1 MAEISQVKI
10 LDGSVYDLKDT
21 TARDTVNDYGAKM
34 PVTLGVKSVSASGG
48 TVTWTSD
55 SIATD
60 SIVHIYSSVYGM
72 TASGITVASG
82 SLTATFP
89 ASSAAYTVNATV
101 NRPNNNIYS
110 GISNSIETI
119 LETKTLEAGTTI
131 LTWTDASVIGENA
144 LIDVYTSSYG
154 ITPTSVQQ
162 TGSTITVRFP
172 TQSSAI
178 DVCVVVKQKY

>member
-72 TASGITVASG
+72 VATNTSVAAG
-82 SLTATFP
+82 SLSATFP
-89 ASSAAYTVNATV
+89 ASSADYTVNATV
-101 NRPNNNIYS
+101 NRPNNSIYS

-119 LETKTLEAGTTI
+119 LDTKTLKTGTTI
-131 LTWTDASVIGENA
+131 LTWTNADVINDNC
-144 LIDVYTSSYG
+144 LIDVYTSVYG
-154 ITPTSVQQ
+154 IYPTSV
-162 TGSTITVRFP
+162 
-172 TQSSAI
+172 TQSSNSVVVRFAAQSSDI
-178 DVCVVVKQKY
+178 DVCIIVKQKY

>member
-10 LDGSVYDLKDT
+10 LNGSVYSFKDT

-72 TASGITVASG
+72 TASGITVAAG

-131 LTWTDASVIGENA
+131 LTWTDASVINDNC
-144 LIDVYTSSYG
+144 LIDVYPSVYG
-154 ITPTSVQQ
+154 VYPTSV
-162 TGSTITVRFP
+162 
-172 TQSSAI
+172 TQSSGSVVVRFAAQSSDI
-178 DVCVVVKQKY
+178 DVCIIIKQKY

>member
-10 LDGSVYDLKDT
+10 LNGSVYSFKDT

-72 TASGITVASG
+72 TASGITVAAG

-119 LETKTLEAGTTI
+119 LETKTLAAGATS
-131 LTWTDASVIGENA
+131 LTWTDADVINDNC
-144 LIDVYTSSYG
+144 LIDVYTSTYG
-154 ITPTSVQQ
+154 VSPISVAQSNNSIVIMFNSRTSAMNV
-162 TGSTITVRFP
+162 TV
-172 TQSSAI
+172 I
-178 DVCVVVKQKY
+178 VKQKY